1 MFAIPAPDTAEGN
14 LRLEASENVDIWQAN
29 KQPRSLLL
37 QDLEVSLCV
46 FGPFNKAFLN
56 QIFQNQ
62 RQNCVKRKSAEF
74 LLAVLLAGRI
84 PPPARVSFQVLQE
97 SSEKNSSPPTLV

>member
-14 LRLEASENVDIWQAN
+14 LRLEASENVDIWPAN

-37 QDLEVSLCV
+37 QDLEVSLFV
-46 FGPFNKAFLN
+46 FGLFNKAFLN
-56 QIFQNQ
+56 L
-62 RQNCVKRKSAEF
+62 NCAKRKSAEF
-74 LLAVLLAGRI
+74 LLALLLAGRI
-84 PPPARVSFQVLQE
+84 PPPPARVSFQVLQE